1 MDHVAVL
8 ALFDRDMREGARPDS
23 PGARVERVDK
33 VVRQVGTEQGW
44 NGVIWSDLDES
55 IADAAIAEQMRY
67 FGGLGREFEWK
78 LYGHDRPEDLG
89 KRLRAA
95 GFVAQPEETLMIAEL
110 GDLALDAQP
119 PEGVRLLPVTDR
131 AGVDLVADVHEQ
143 AFGTDSTRMRHQLL
157 AQLTGDENNVVAV
170 VALAGDVPVSAARME
185 MVPGTRFAGLGRR
198 HRRCLARPRH
208 LPRPGGP
215 PRPCRRRARLPL
227 RPGRRHRPEPPG
239 SRPPGL
245 RTTDHDDAVRVR
257 MTPGRRM
264 CRAATSSPR
273 APWASPPVSYAHVMT
288 HSMMRVSS
296 AKPEG
301 ELGMAAAEAATD
313 RAGTPP
319 PGASEDSRA
328 RR

>member
-33 VVRQVGTEQGW
+33 VVRQVGTERGW

-55 IADAAIAEQMRY
+55 NADAAIAEQMRY
-67 FGGLGREFEWK
+67 FGELGREFEWK
-78 LYGHDRPEDLG
+78 LYGHDKPEGLG

-157 AQLTGDENNVVAV
+157 AQLTGDEDNVVAV

-185 MVPGTRFAGLGRR
+185 MVPGTRFAGLWGGGTIDSWRR
-198 HRRCLARPRH
+198 RGIYRALVAHRARVAAERGYRYVQVDATSQSRPVLAR
-208 LPRPGGP
+208 LGFE
-215 PRPCRRRARLPL
+215 PL
-227 RPGRRHRPEPPG
+227 
-239 SRPPGL
+239 
-245 RTTDHDDAVRVR
+245 TTT
-257 MTPGRRM
+257 TPYVYG
-264 CRAATSSPR
+264 
-273 APWASPPVSYAHVMT
+273 
-288 HSMMRVSS
+288 
-296 AKPEG
+296 
-301 ELGMAAAEAATD
+301 
-313 RAGTPP
+313 
-319 PGASEDSRA
+319 
-328 RR
+328 